1 MMMMMMILIAR
12 VFSERFSF
20 EEEYFFYP
28 FSRKRYAKIATNRQT
43 KRREARERVRE
54 RAHKIHKKRERKY
67 FKL

>member
-28 FSRKRYAKIATNRQT
+28 FSRKRYAKLPQKQT

>member
-20 EEEYFFYP
+20 EEYFFYP
-28 FSRKRYAKIATNRQT
+28 FSRKRYAKLPQKQT

>member
-20 EEEYFFYP
+20 EEYFFYP